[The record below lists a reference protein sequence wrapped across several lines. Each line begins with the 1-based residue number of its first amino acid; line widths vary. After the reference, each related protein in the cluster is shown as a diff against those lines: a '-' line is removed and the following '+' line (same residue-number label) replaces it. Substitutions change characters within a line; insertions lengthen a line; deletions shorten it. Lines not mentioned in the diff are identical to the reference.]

1 MAYGVLLALCA
12 AVLMGVA
19 TVLQALGARMETG
32 GGPVRAM
39 FRWPFLVGVAVD
51 TMGFLAEVVALRS
64 VPLFLV
70 EAAIAS
76 SLAVT
81 AAVAA
86 AVLRVRLRP
95 AEWGAVFAVCCGLAV
110 LAVAAGHEGT
120 SDGDARLRWV
130 TLATSVGLVVLGWV
144 VNRTL
149 HRARAAVLGGIAGLS
164 FGLTGIGVRLLPD
177 DITVTGVL
185 AAPTA
190 YAVVVSGLGGYL
202 LLIEALRS
210 GSVAAATGAMVIGE
224 TVWPG
229 LFGVVWLGDT
239 TRPGFAPLGIAGF
252 VVSIAGAL
260 ALARFGE
267 AEQTAPEGSG
277 GPGRPEDSAG
287 SGELREP
294 RESRPREDTEDE

>member
-19 TVLQALGARMETG
+19 TVLQALGARRETA

-39 FRWPFLVGVAVD
+39 FQWPFLVGVGVD
-51 TMGFLAEVVALRS
+51 ALGFVAEVVALRS

-70 EAAIAS
+70 EAALAS

-86 AVLRVRLRP
+86 AVLRVRLRS
-95 AEWGAVFAVCCGLAV
+95 AEWGAVVAVCCGLAV

-130 TLATSVGLVVLGWV
+130 TLGTSVGLILLGWV
-144 VNRTL
+144 VNRRV

-177 DITVTGVL
+177 DITVTGVP

-210 GSVAAATGAMVIGE
+210 GSVTAATGAMVIGE

-229 LFGVVWLGDT
+229 VFGVVWLGDT
-239 TRPGFAPLGIAGF
+239 TRPGFAPLGVAGF
-252 VVSIAGAL
+252 VVSVAGAL

-267 AEQTAPEGSG
+267 AEQTPLPTG
-277 GPGRPEDSAG
+277 GAG
-287 SGELREP
+287 P
-294 RESRPREDTEDE
+294 RQEE

>member
-19 TVLQALGARMETG
+19 TVLQAMGARMETG

-39 FRWPFLVGVAVD
+39 LRWPFLVGVAVD
-51 TMGFLAEVVALRS
+51 TLGFLAEVVALRS

-70 EAAIAS
+70 EAALAS

-95 AEWGAVFAVCCGLAV
+95 TEWGAVFAVCCGLAV

-120 SDGDARLRWV
+120 SNGDARMRWV
-130 TLATSVGLVVLGWV
+130 TLGMSVGLVLLGWV
-144 VNRTL
+144 VNRRL
-149 HRARAAVLGGIAGLS
+149 RRARAAVLGGIAGLS
-164 FGLTGIGVRLLPD
+164 FALTGIGVRLLPD
-177 DITVTGVL
+177 ITVTGIL
-185 AAPTA
+185 SAPTT
-190 YAVVVSGLGGYL
+190 YAVMISGLGGYV

-229 LFGVVWLGDT
+229 VFGVVWLGDT
-239 TRPGFAPLGIAGF
+239 TRPGFAPLGVAGF
-252 VVSIAGAL
+252 VVSVAGAL

-267 AEQTAPEGSG
+267 AEQVAPEGPRE
-277 GPGRPEDSAG
+277 PGRPEGRAG
-287 SGELREP
+287 RGS
-294 RESRPREDTEDE
+294 